1 MADAWSSCRKLRG
14 VSEAAVIAARQDI
27 PLGGMKKAD
36 PQLAPKTKQ
45 AESSCVHPST
55 NEADDDDVDND
66 DDTHVVKEQE
76 QEEEEEEEEEEERE
90 EEKAKE
96 EHQTKKAMMMGTA
109 VILMMMMMMRSNW
122 RVLS

>member
-76 QEEEEEEEEEEERE
+76 QEQEEEEERE

-109 VILMMMMMMRSNW
+109 VILMMMMMRSNW

>member
-76 QEEEEEEEEEEERE
+76 QEQEEEEERE

-109 VILMMMMMMRSNW
+109 VILMMMMMMMRSNW

>member
-76 QEEEEEEEEEEERE
+76 QEQEEEEERE

-109 VILMMMMMMRSNW
+109 VILMMMMMMMMRSNW